1 MIVCWSKL
9 ICSLEISGPV
19 SYMQG
24 FAEIIFAL
32 EWYEI
37 VTLTIKEPRVNHAGQ
52 FKCQEGLKTP
62 ILTIM
67 EVF

>member
-1 MIVCWSKL
+1 
-9 ICSLEISGPV
+9 
-19 SYMQG
+19 MQG

-37 VTLTIKEPRVNHAGQ
+37 VTLTIKEPQVNHAGQ